1 MKFTPGARLEMG
13 YREKLP
19 RESEA
24 ILKTPVK
31 ELQRGL
37 YWPTLCQS
45 GIFRGAHEF

>member
-1 MKFTPGARLEMG
+1 MKFTPGARLETG

-31 ELQRGL
+31 ELQRGPIL
-37 YWPTLCQS
+37 ANSVSVQY
-45 GIFRGAHEF
+45 F